1 MADRGRSHIVDIA
14 DVEIIAPNFKKR
26 LSGVTSTI
34 IQLIPVQRALG
45 QKIAALGPGL
55 PASIPHIRFRDLSKL
70 WRAPSTRPFR
80 VWHARRNIEMLP
92 ALIMRDLLRMKLRIV
107 FTSASQRKHSGWTKF
122 LVSKMD
128 AVIATSGKTANYLE
142 VPSTVILHGIDT
154 ARFSPPSDKAQ
165 AKRECGLDPD
175 KKIAGCFGRVRHQK
189 GTDLFVDTMLRL
201 LPDHPQ
207 WSAIIAGRATAQHVE
222 FENGLKA
229 KVAAAG
235 LSDRILFVGEHTNIN
250 DWYRALDLF
259 VAPQRWEGFGLTP
272 LEAMASG
279 VPVVATDVGAFPE
292 IVTTGDQ
299 GAGLLI
305 ARDDLDAMATAVS
318 ELMDDE
324 NRLARLA
331 ANAQTHVMENFR
343 IEGEATKLKAVY
355 DSLG

>member
-1 MADRGRSHIVDIA
+1 LPHVDLR
-14 DVEIIAPNFKKR
+14 DVRVLAPNFKRR

-34 IQLIPVQRALG
+34 IQLVPVQNRLG
-45 QKIAALGPGL
+45 QKIAVIGPGL
-55 PASIPHIRFRDLSKL
+55 PESLPYVRFRDLWRL
-70 WRAPSTRPFR
+70 WQNGPAGRAR

-92 ALIMRDLLRMKLRIV
+92 AIIMRDILRMKLKIV

-201 LPDHPQ
+201 LPDHPE

-292 IVTTGDQ
+292 IVTTGDN

-305 ARDDLDAMATAVS
+305 ARDDLDAMAKAVS

-324 NRLARLA
+324 NRLVRLA
-331 ANAQTHVMENFR
+331 ANAQAHVMENFR

-355 DSLG
+355 DSLD